1 VATRSGGPRNTLAFA
16 SLLKKKLNSL
26 SRSAIFSPAV
36 GGLQPEGSLGCSVFS
51 SVHRISHLWQL
62 PNGVGSGDHV

>member
-26 SRSAIFSPAV
+26 SRSAIFSTAV

-51 SVHRISHLWQL
+51 SVQSHKPLVATTQRCCER
-62 PNGVGSGDHV
+62 